1 MSVKDLK
8 DAEKIALKELREK
21 VPKVSRALD
30 TGKATKTLREYKTRK
45 GMDVYE
51 LKVVEMMKVKA
62 KEKELEIPNI
72 TIVTIDKKT
81 GEKKI
86 SISG

>member
-8 DAEKIALKELREK
+8 DAEKILLKELREK
-21 VPKVSRALD
+21 IPKVFRAVE

-51 LKVVEMMKVKA
+51 LAVTEMVKVKV
-62 KEKELEIPNI
+62 KEKELKIPNI

-81 GEKKI
+81 GKKKI

>member
-21 VPKVSRALD
+21 VPRVFRAID
-30 TGKATKTLREYKTRK
+30 TGKATKNLREYKTRK
-45 GMDVYE
+45 GKDVYE
-51 LKVVEMMKVKA
+51 LTVTEMVKVKV

-72 TIVTIDKKT
+72 TIVTVDKKT